1 MRLVDLV
8 ILILLVA
15 GAFAF
20 GRCGAPVQTGDVQ
33 LADTVYVDRE
43 VPKIQTVEKPVRIIE
58 YRTVSKVDT
67 VRITVPATDFT
78 PFGVV
83 EQDPISYKRNNIVLT
98 AFSPSEG
105 QYYQQTFKAPTKRFT
120 AGIQGYAGL
129 QYVGTPDNRFYSFGI
144 MATGRYKRIGLLV
157 MPAYGAEGLSVT
169 VGLTYS
175 LYGR

>member
-1 MRLVDLV
+1 MRITDL
-8 ILILLVA
+8 LIIVLLLL

-20 GRCGAPVQTGDVQ
+20 GRCGVSVQEGEIPI
-33 LADTVYVDRE
+33 ADTVYVDRE
-43 VPKIQTVEKPVRIIE
+43 VPKEVHVEKPVRIIE

-67 VRITVPATDFT
+67 VTVTVPATNFT
-78 PFGVV
+78 TFGVV
-83 EQDPISYKRNNIVLT
+83 EENPISYKRGNVVLT
-98 AFSPSEG
+98 AFNPSMG
-105 QYYQQTFKAPTKRFT
+105 QYYQQSYQAPTKRFT

-169 VGLTYS
+169 IGLTYS
-175 LYGR
+175 LYGG